1 MVISNEDLIEY
12 IEDAPVKKVKQL
24 AMVMGKILDSNQLKA
39 LDNRFKKKI
48 DFEPLPPKKEGLK
61 KRTPKYKVKEELAKK
76 PGTPIPPIDEELEER
91 DEEDF
96 DLGLD

>member
-24 AMVMGKILDSNQLKA
+24 AMVMGKILDPNQLNA
-39 LDNRFKKKI
+39 LDKRFKKKI
-48 DFEPLPPKKEGLK
+48 DFEPVTVKTEQPK
-61 KRTPKYKVKEELAKK
+61 KRTPKQKVQEEMDR
-76 PGTPIPPIDEELEER
+76 PGTPIPPLVDEEEER